1 MNNRLTTDIYP
12 RQKQIPAH
20 NIKSFGLKC
29 WQINLHRSKAASY
42 NLCEVTKNI
51 SSGIILIQEPWTY
64 RGSIRSK
71 RRGWKLFQGNTKD
84 KRPRAGIYIT
94 PDITCSL
101 MPQFSNEDVVAVR
114 ARSVRRE
121 GDSFIFASTY
131 MAQEEPAP
139 PETLKEL
146 VAFSDKEK
154 IPLAIRTDANAHH
167 TAWGSTNVN
176 PRGLEQLMYCAS
188 ANLYFCNVGNK
199 PTFRTK
205 TREEVLDLTL
215 TNRNAWNCIRDWHVS
230 DVPSFSDHMYIR
242 FTV

>member
-1 MNNRLTTDIYP
+1 
-12 RQKQIPAH
+12 
-20 NIKSFGLKC
+20 
-29 WQINLHRSKAASY
+29 
-42 NLCEVTKNI
+42 
-51 SSGIILIQEPWTY
+51 
-64 RGSIRSK
+64 
-71 RRGWKLFQGNTKD
+71 
-84 KRPRAGIYIT
+84 
-94 PDITCSL
+94 

-154 IPLAIRTDANAHH
+154 IPLVIGTDANAHH
-167 TAWGSTNVN
+167 TVWGYTNVN
-176 PRGLEQLMYCAS
+176 PRGLELLMYC

-199 PTFRTK
+199 LTFRTI

-215 TNRNAWNCIRDWHVS
+215 TNRNVWNLYKRLACQ
-230 DVPSFSDHMYIR
+230 
-242 FTV
+242 

>member
-1 MNNRLTTDIYP
+1 
-12 RQKQIPAH
+12 
-20 NIKSFGLKC
+20 
-29 WQINLHRSKAASY
+29 
-42 NLCEVTKNI
+42 
-51 SSGIILIQEPWTY
+51 
-64 RGSIRSK
+64 
-71 RRGWKLFQGNTKD
+71 
-84 KRPRAGIYIT
+84 
-94 PDITCSL
+94 
-101 MPQFSNEDVVAVR
+101 MPQFSNADVVAVR

-154 IPLAIRTDANAHH
+154 IPLVIGTDANAHH
-167 TAWGSTNVN
+167 TVWGSTNVN
-176 PRGLEQLMYCAS
+176 PRGLELLMYCAS

-215 TNRNAWNCIRDWHVS
+215 TNRNA
-230 DVPSFSDHMYIR
+230 
-242 FTV
+242 

>member
-1 MNNRLTTDIYP
+1 MICMNNRLTTDIYP

-20 NIKSFGLKC
+20 NIKSFGLEC
-29 WQINLHRSKAASY
+29 WQINLHRSRAASY

-51 SSGIILIQEPWTY
+51 LSGIILIQEPWTY
-64 RGSIRSK
+64 GGSIRSK
-71 RRGWKLFQGNTKD
+71 LRGWKLFQGNTKE
-84 KRPRAGIYIT
+84 RPRAGIYVT
-94 PDITCSL
+94 PDITCCL
-101 MPQFSNEDVVAVR
+101 MPQFSNEDVVVVR
-114 ARSVRRE
+114 ARNVRRE

-131 MAQEEPAP
+131 MAQEELAP

-154 IPLAIRTDANAHH
+154 IPLVIGTDANAYH
-167 TAWGSTNVN
+167 TIWGSTNVN
-176 PRGLEQLMYCAS
+176 PRGLELLMCRAS

-215 TNRNAWNCIRDWHVS
+215 TNRNA
-230 DVPSFSDHMYIR
+230 
-242 FTV
+242 

>member
-1 MNNRLTTDIYP
+1 MNDRLTTDICP

-20 NIKSFGLKC
+20 NTKSFGLEC
-29 WQINLHRSKAASY
+29 WQINLHRGRAASY

-51 SSGIILIQEPWTY
+51 SSGIILVQEPWTY
-64 RGSIRSK
+64 GDSIRSK
-71 RRGWKLFQGNTKD
+71 LRGWKFFQGNTKD
-84 KRPRAGIYIT
+84 KRPRAGNNIT

-146 VAFSDKEK
+146 VAFSHKEK
-154 IPLAIRTDANAHH
+154 IPLVIGTDANAHH
-167 TAWGSTNVN
+167 TVWSSIIVN
-176 PRGLEQLMYCAS
+176 PRGLVLLM
-188 ANLYFCNVGNK
+188 
-199 PTFRTK
+199 
-205 TREEVLDLTL
+205 
-215 TNRNAWNCIRDWHVS
+215 
-230 DVPSFSDHMYIR
+230 
-242 FTV
+242 